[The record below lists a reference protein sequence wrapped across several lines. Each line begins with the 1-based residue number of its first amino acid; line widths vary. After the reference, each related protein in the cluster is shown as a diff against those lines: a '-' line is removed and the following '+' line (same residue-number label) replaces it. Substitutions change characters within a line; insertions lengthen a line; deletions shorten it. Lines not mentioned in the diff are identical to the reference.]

1 MRLLK
6 LQTILVATD
15 LTETSVGAMVS
26 AARLASAAGATLHVA
41 HVASEQNELNADADR
56 RAEYEQA
63 IGNAVDAAKTTTAAQ
78 THLMFGETPHA
89 LASLADKL
97 SADVLVLGRRERTP
111 KADSDRPV
119 GSTAYACVTRTLVP
133 VLVIVEPISIPLRTA
148 LVAVDASVAARGSL
162 LMALSWSSA
171 LRDRSSTNG
180 RLIIFHVDTGNPAT
194 EEAAR
199 LRQSAA
205 HDADVLQRNA
215 PGWAGVTVER
225 ITIKDPDPA
234 AAISRHAMD
243 SGAALVIL
251 GTRASADH
259 GLSAWGS
266 VSAAVTRQL
275 SIPVLLVP
283 PAIWRDHERDID
295 PF

>member
-1 MRLLK
+1 
-6 LQTILVATD
+6 
-15 LTETSVGAMVS
+15 
-26 AARLASAAGATLHVA
+26 
-41 HVASEQNELNADADR
+41 
-56 RAEYEQA
+56 
-63 IGNAVDAAKTTTAAQ
+63 
-78 THLMFGETPHA
+78 MFGEPPHA

-97 SADVLVLGRRERTP
+97 GADVLILGRRQRRP

-119 GSTAYACVTRTLVP
+119 GSMAYACVTRTLVP
-133 VLVIVEPISIPLRTA
+133 VLVIVEPISIPLRSA

-194 EEAAR
+194 EDAAR

>member
-41 HVASEQNELNADADR
+41 HVASEQNESADADR

-78 THLMFGETPHA
+78 THLMFGEPPHA

-133 VLVIVEPISIPLRTA
+133 VLVIVEPISIPLRSA

>member
-1 MRLLK
+1 MRLFK

-78 THLMFGETPHA
+78 THLMFGEPPHA

-133 VLVIVEPISIPLRTA
+133 VLVIVEPISIPLRSA

-194 EEAAR
+194 EDAAR

-234 AAISRHAMD
+234 AAISRHAID
-243 SGAALVIL
+243 SGAELVIL

-266 VSAAVTRQL
+266 ISAAVTRQL

>member
-1 MRLLK
+1 MRLFK

-15 LTETSVGAMVS
+15 LTETSLGAMVS

-41 HVASEQNELNADADR
+41 HVASEQNESADADR

-78 THLMFGETPHA
+78 THLMFGEPPHA

-133 VLVIVEPISIPLRTA
+133 VLVVVEPISIPLRTA

-194 EEAAR
+194 EDAAR

-225 ITIKDPDPA
+225 ITIEDPDPA
-234 AAISRHAMD
+234 AAISRHAID
-243 SGAALVIL
+243 SGAELVIL

>member
-26 AARLASAAGATLHVA
+26 AARLANAASATLHVA
-41 HVASEQNELNADADR
+41 HVASEQDELNADADR

-78 THLMFGETPHA
+78 THLMFGEPPHA

-97 SADVLVLGRRERTP
+97 GADVLILGRRQRRP

-119 GSTAYACVTRTLVP
+119 GSMAYACVTRTLVP
-133 VLVIVEPISIPLRTA
+133 VLVIVEPISIPLRSA

-171 LRDRSSTNG
+171 LRDRSSTNA
-180 RLIIFHVDTGNPAT
+180 RLTIFHVDTGKDST
-194 EEAAR
+194 EEASR
-199 LRQSAA
+199 RRQSAT

-215 PGWAGVTVER
+215 LRWAGVTVER

-234 AAISRHAMD
+234 AAISRHAID

-259 GLSAWGS
+259 GLSVWGS
-266 VSAAVTRQL
+266 ISAAVTRQL